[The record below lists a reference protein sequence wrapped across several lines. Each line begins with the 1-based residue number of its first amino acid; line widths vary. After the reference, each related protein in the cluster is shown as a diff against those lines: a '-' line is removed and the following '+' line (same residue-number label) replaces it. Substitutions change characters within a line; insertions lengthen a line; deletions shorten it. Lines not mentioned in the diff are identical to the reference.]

1 VNMAEAAGS
10 AEQLA
15 TPEELASLRRLI
27 QEQADELAE
36 IQEVLRNVTALCDLS
51 DWAAESAG
59 TGSPPAVLLS
69 DLRRTLGC
77 RASGWGV
84 A

>member
-1 VNMAEAAGS
+1 MAESAGS

-36 IQEVLRNVTALCDLS
+36 IQEVLRNVTALCDLG

-59 TGSPPAVLLS
+59 TGSAPTVLLS
-69 DLRRTLGC
+69 DLRRTLGEHVA
-77 RASGWGV
+77 RWGL